1 MEPLNQQ
8 EHHSAMS
15 TPKTTYQTNSLKKK
29 DHTDPTVAAAE
40 ATAEEEA
47 TAAAEDTV
55 GVEAAAT
62 AEAEAV
68 AEDTAAAE
76 AADATDTRN

>member
-8 EHHSAMS
+8 EHHSATS

-29 DHTDPTVAAAE
+29 DHTDPTVAAA
-40 ATAEEEA
+40 EA